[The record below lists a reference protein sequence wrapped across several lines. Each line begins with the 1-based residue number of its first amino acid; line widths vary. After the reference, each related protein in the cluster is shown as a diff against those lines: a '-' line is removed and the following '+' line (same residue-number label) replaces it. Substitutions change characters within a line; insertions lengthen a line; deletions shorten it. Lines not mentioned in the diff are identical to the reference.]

1 MKNKCVSVEELRS
14 FAVQVTDAF
23 LWAVM
28 LKHLPIGVM
37 MLLMSEVTELK
48 SQAVAFGSSVPFT
61 GSEVPVVK
69 TWFFLFPAFAVVLLI
84 FPPPP
89 GFFKLPCVF
98 VLTIDLCNLYQFWP
112 QTSFTLCLEKKS
124 GFWYL
129 CNFHL
134 LHGCRY
140 IKTAFKVLVVFYVQY
155 QKG

>member
-1 MKNKCVSVEELRS
+1 M
-14 FAVQVTDAF
+14 
-23 LWAVM
+23 M

-89 GFFKLPCVF
+89 GFYKLPCVF

-124 GFWYL
+124 GF
-129 CNFHL
+129 
-134 LHGCRY
+134 
-140 IKTAFKVLVVFYVQY
+140 
-155 QKG
+155 

>member
-1 MKNKCVSVEELRS
+1 
-14 FAVQVTDAF
+14 
-23 LWAVM
+23 
-28 LKHLPIGVM
+28 
-37 MLLMSEVTELK
+37 MSEVTELK

-112 QTSFTLCLEKKS
+112 QTFFVFGGKNLDSDIYVIFTFYMVVDISKQ
-124 GFWYL
+124 
-129 CNFHL
+129 HL
-134 LHGCRY
+134 KY
-140 IKTAFKVLVVFYVQY
+140 
-155 QKG
+155 

>member
-1 MKNKCVSVEELRS
+1 
-14 FAVQVTDAF
+14 
-23 LWAVM
+23 
-28 LKHLPIGVM
+28 
-37 MLLMSEVTELK
+37 MSEVTELK

-112 QTSFTLCLEKKS
+112 QTSFTLCLEKNQDSDIYVIFTFYMVVDISKQ
-124 GFWYL
+124 
-129 CNFHL
+129 HL
-134 LHGCRY
+134 KY
-140 IKTAFKVLVVFYVQY
+140 
-155 QKG
+155 